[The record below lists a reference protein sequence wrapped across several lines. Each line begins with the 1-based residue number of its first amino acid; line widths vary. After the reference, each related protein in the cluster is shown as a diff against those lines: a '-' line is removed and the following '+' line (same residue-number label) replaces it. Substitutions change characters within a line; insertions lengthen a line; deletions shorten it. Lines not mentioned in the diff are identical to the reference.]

1 MFGFIKKAF
10 KGVGKVFKKIGKG
23 IMKGFKSI
31 GKFANKMGI
40 FGQIGMML
48 LTGGIANA
56 AFGALSTMGAGF
68 MQGLSQSSNI
78 IAKMAY
84 STLTGV
90 KTVVAAPLKIGS
102 SVFKN
107 VTKGAFS
114 ALKDVGSHMSNKM
127 FGTTFSTSSTGS
139 LWDSLGKLG
148 SKYGG
153 NIAKD
158 TSAALGDASNF
169 LKDAVGKGPIKSN
182 FKTFTPA
189 GSSDAITKNLAY
201 DTSAAEQFRS
211 STEYATF
218 AKDLKSTYVSDLAK
232 QSAQTPMPTAEI
244 QSKIANF
251 ENLQSTKDKLNAFVA
266 DPTTAAAKPVG
277 SMLARARAG
286 ASQGFANTF
295 SKSGLTTTGGT
306 ALTQQLYGSSMT
318 TDAPV
323 DTSLKIQPTRNLF
336 NANLQKSTAETP
348 TQFFSSFMNNPQETF
363 NTTNF
368 QPINY
373 NQWMNINS
381 PSYV

>member
-23 IMKGFKSI
+23 IMKGFKAI

-68 MQGLSQSSNI
+68 MQGLSQSTNLI
-78 IAKMAY
+78 GKMAY
-84 STLTGV
+84 STLTGI

-114 ALKDVGSHMSNKM
+114 ALKDVGMRVGNAISP
-127 FGTTFSTSSTGS
+127 GTPFQTTGGM
-139 LWDSLGKLG
+139 WDSLGKIG
-148 SKYGG
+148 TKYGG
-153 NIAKD
+153 NIVKD
-158 TSAALGDASNF
+158 TSAALGDVGNF
-169 LKDAVGKGPIKSN
+169 AADAFGQGPVKSN

-189 GSSDAITKNLAY
+189 GGGDAITKNLAY

-211 STEYATF
+211 STEYTTF

-277 SMLARARAG
+277 SMLARARTG

-323 DTSLKIQPTRNLF
+323 DTSLQIQPTRNLF
-336 NANLQKSTAETP
+336 NANLQKATAGTP
-348 TQFFSSFMNNPQETF
+348 AQFFNSFINNPQETF
-363 NTTNF
+363 NTPNF